1 MASIGYEN
9 TVEGSCAKDVEAYIR
24 RAKRILARERAEVK
38 AKRELSE
45 AEARK
50 EPWKLLQKLR
60 RKLLEALESITQPG
74 DEQKAR
80 EMCDQRLRAYRQ
92 SSEERV
98 RAALEAQ
105 KPSIVA
111 KATYKTTCTRCGGTG
126 VDPTSTRDDLGNI
139 VTLVVC
145 KMCQG
150 TKEWKHPWFGK
161 TIRFIGQPKVAER
174 VRDDGLI
181 TVVGEWEYT
190 VT

>member
-1 MASIGYEN
+1 M
-9 TVEGSCAKDVEAYIR
+9 EGSCAKDVEDYIR
-24 RAKRILARERAEVK
+24 RARRTLARERAERKVRPEL
-38 AKRELSE
+38 AK
-45 AEARK
+45 AEATYQDKNHPDR
-50 EPWKLLQKLR
+50 PLWRTVQALR

-74 DEQKAR
+74 DEQRAR
-80 EMCDQRLRAYRQ
+80 EQCDQRLRANRQ

-98 RAALEAQ
+98 RAALEAK

-161 TIRFIGQPKVAER
+161 TIRFIGQPQVTER
-174 VRDDGLI
+174 VRDDGLV
-181 TVVGEWEYT
+181 TVVGEWTYE
-190 VT
+190 VTP